1 MVTYVA
7 LLRGINVGG
16 KTSINMAR
24 LKECFEEQGFL
35 NVKTY
40 INSGNVIFNTSSS
53 VTVKLEQKIEKAII
67 DNFNFPVKVMV
78 RSMSQM
84 EDLIKNIPKSW
95 GSNKEFRY
103 NVIFLSH
110 AIDNTD
116 LLNDLHPKPNM
127 EELRYY
133 PGVLFWSAK
142 TSDLTKTGML
152 KVNRMPIYKEMTV
165 RGLNTTLKIYG
176 LMQEANK

>member
-1 MVTYVA
+1 LA
-7 LLRGINVGG
+7 F
-16 KTSINMAR
+16 
-24 LKECFEEQGFL
+24 CF
-35 NVKTY
+35 
-40 INSGNVIFNTSSS
+40 
-53 VTVKLEQKIEKAII
+53 
-67 DNFNFPVKVMV
+67 
-78 RSMSQM
+78 
-84 EDLIKNIPKSW
+84 W

>member
-67 DNFNFPVKVMV
+67 VNFNFPV
-78 RSMSQM
+78 
-84 EDLIKNIPKSW
+84 IKS
-95 GSNKEFRY
+95 
-103 NVIFLSH
+103 L
-110 AIDNTD
+110 DT
-116 LLNDLHPKPNM
+116 M
-127 EELRYY
+127 
-133 PGVLFWSAK
+133 
-142 TSDLTKTGML
+142 
-152 KVNRMPIYKEMTV
+152 
-165 RGLNTTLKIYG
+165 
-176 LMQEANK
+176 